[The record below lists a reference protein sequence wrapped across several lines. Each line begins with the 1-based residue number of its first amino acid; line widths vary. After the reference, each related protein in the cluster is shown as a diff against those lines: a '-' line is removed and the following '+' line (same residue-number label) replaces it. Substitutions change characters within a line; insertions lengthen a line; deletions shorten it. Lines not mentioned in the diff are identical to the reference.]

1 MAGADYPIV
10 AILIVSVLVGFA
22 RGFIREAIALAA
34 WVIGVWVAWKF
45 PQLLFPYLGGAL
57 AEYPAKLWAARTLI
71 VVTALLLGALVGAVV
86 SWTVRSAVVL
96 ATVDRIV
103 GVLFGVVRGVL
114 IVGVLVV
121 VGQALRLDGEGWW
134 KRSKLLPYAGLVA
147 GSLEGLGR
155 KAGIEADAV
164 VPGRT
169 GD

>member
-1 MAGADYPIV
+1 M
-10 AILIVSVLVGFA
+10 
-22 RGFIREAIALAA
+22 
-34 WVIGVWVAWKF
+34 
-45 PQLLFPYLGGAL
+45 
-57 AEYPAKLWAARTLI
+57 
-71 VVTALLLGALVGAVV
+71 VTALLLGALVGAVV

-164 VPGRT
+164 VPGRA